1 MRKRLGGSLLSPR
14 VALSLE
20 GNPRAPL
27 PTTRARHQ
35 LLCWP
40 PPQLAPSEAAAAAS
54 GNARIGVR
62 SRARPSSL
70 SFSLPHNTT
79 RSSFGRWLQPPPGAH
94 PPPACPPQ
102 TWRRLPRPV
111 PACPVP
117 LRRRRTS
124 LLIPR
129 STSRSAAAQAGR
141 ALTGAARLLRHGGE
155 GSLHR
160 RAGSHGSLPPVASSY
175 SPPPRRLRRA
185 RGRLPCSR
193 PLPPATPPPP
203 SDASWLQPPL
213 PRACLHRPLLRL
225 QRTDLDGV
233 FSSGA
238 ALPTRARRHA
248 SLFDTLVGGG
258 GRRPHNS
265 SSSWPPPLGQRSR
278 PCGVWTGPVWMR
290 LGNDS
295 MAPSLVGRGGPFSLT
310 DRGGPFSPMAWAHP
324 LPPSPLLAE
333 APLCTSSWL
342 LLLLRHSGLH
352 PGCDGRQC
360 VVWVLGAFGESPS
373 SPASVDDGCAFL

>member
-40 PPQLAPSEAAAAAS
+40 PPQLAPSAAAAAS

-62 SRARPSSL
+62 LRARPSSL

-160 RAGSHGSLPPVASSY
+160 RAGSRGSLPPVASSY
-175 SPPPRRLRRA
+175 SPPPRRLRR
-185 RGRLPCSR
+185 LVVVSR
-193 PLPPATPPPP
+193 
-203 SDASWLQPPL
+203 
-213 PRACLHRPLLRL
+213 
-225 QRTDLDGV
+225 V
-233 FSSGA
+233 
-238 ALPTRARRHA
+238 RAR
-248 SLFDTLVGGG
+248 S
-258 GRRPHNS
+258 RRPRHLH
-265 SSSWPPPLGQRSR
+265 PQTR
-278 PCGVWTGPVWMR
+278 
-290 LGNDS
+290 
-295 MAPSLVGRGGPFSLT
+295 RGSN
-310 DRGGPFSPMAWAHP
+310 
-324 LPPSPLLAE
+324 PPSPAPAYTALFFGSSGPISTASSAQALPRPPVLVAMLLSSTLWWAVVGVVPTTRP
-333 APLCTSSWL
+333 APGPLFSASAHVLVGCGPALCGCG
-342 LLLLRHSGLH
+342 SGTTRWPL
-352 PGCDGRQC
+352 PWWVA
-360 VVWVLGAFGESPS
+360 VVPS
-373 SPASVDDGCAFL
+373 L

>member
-40 PPQLAPSEAAAAAS
+40 PPQLAPSAAAAAS

-203 SDASWLQPPL
+203 SDASWLERRPPPAPAYTALFFGSSGPISTASSAQALPRPPVLVAMLLSSTLWWAVVGVVPTTRPAPGPLLSASAHVLVGCGPALCGCGSGTTRWPL
-213 PRACLHRPLLRL
+213 PWWVAVVPCL
-225 QRTDLDGV
+225 
-233 FSSGA
+233 
-238 ALPTRARRHA
+238 
-248 SLFDTLVGGG
+248 
-258 GRRPHNS
+258 
-265 SSSWPPPLGQRSR
+265 
-278 PCGVWTGPVWMR
+278 
-290 LGNDS
+290 
-295 MAPSLVGRGGPFSLT
+295 
-310 DRGGPFSPMAWAHP
+310 
-324 LPPSPLLAE
+324 
-333 APLCTSSWL
+333 
-342 LLLLRHSGLH
+342 
-352 PGCDGRQC
+352 
-360 VVWVLGAFGESPS
+360 
-373 SPASVDDGCAFL
+373 

>member
-1 MRKRLGGSLLSPR
+1 MLALLPSPSPSLTTPPGRPLVVGCSHRLGLTLLRHVPRRRGAASP
-14 VALSLE
+14 ALSL
-20 GNPRAPL
+20 RALFP
-27 PTTRARHQ
+27 
-35 LLCWP
+35 CDVV
-40 PPQLAPSEAAAAAS
+40 AP
-54 GNARIGVR
+54 
-62 SRARPSSL
+62 PSS
-70 SFSLPHNTT
+70 SLDLHL
-79 RSSFGRWLQPPPGAH
+79 GRQ
-94 PPPACPPQ
+94 
-102 TWRRLPRPV
+102 
-111 PACPVP
+111 
-117 LRRRRTS
+117 RRR
-124 LLIPR
+124 P
-129 STSRSAAAQAGR
+129 G

-160 RAGSHGSLPPVASSY
+160 RAGSRGSLPPVASSY

-238 ALPTRARRHA
+238 ASPTRARRHA

-258 GRRPHNS
+258 GHRPHNS

-290 LGNDS
+290 LGKDS